1 MKKQMKFDGASI
13 KDAKKDV
20 TVNISTLD
28 CKRGSTKEP
37 SKCAAAL
44 ACRRELNATDT
55 RIHVGRCYLK
65 IAGKWL
71 RYRTS
76 QALRSEILAFDRGG
90 EFKPGQYLLRTV
102 PPDRAKRTVKL
113 PSAKGGKAKRVKA
126 KKNRRHHVVA
136 GIRETAPRGPSAIQA

>member
-1 MKKQMKFDGASI
+1 MKTQMKLDGTPV

-20 TVNISTLD
+20 TVNISTRD
-28 CKRGSTKEP
+28 CRRGSAKDP

-44 ACRRELNATDT
+44 ACRRELSATDT

-71 RYRTS
+71 RYRPA
-76 QALRSEILAFDRGG
+76 QALRSEIIAFDRGG
-90 EFKPGQYLLRTV
+90 EFKPGQYLLRTI
-102 PPDRAKRTVKL
+102 PLDCTKRTKRAAAKSGKGNGVK
-113 PSAKGGKAKRVKA
+113 G

-136 GIRETAPRGPSAIQA
+136 GIREPAPRGPSAGA